1 MTQPAPLR
9 LGLLGGTFDPPHVG
23 HLAMATTVCSALS
36 LDEVKFVVANDPWQ
50 KTGDRNVTPAAIRLE
65 MTRALVEGHEE
76 FSVDDREIR
85 RRGLTYT
92 VDTLRELHGE
102 NLETEIFLIVGA
114 DTASRI
120 HTWHQHEEVLA
131 LSTLVVVNRPDS
143 VLQLDPTVSADRVRL
158 VSMPAIDVSSTEIRF
173 LVSSGDAIDHLTTD
187 EVRNVISARG
197 LYRGVSA

>member
-1 MTQPAPLR
+1 M
-9 LGLLGGTFDPPHVG
+9 
-23 HLAMATTVCSALS
+23 
-36 LDEVKFVVANDPWQ
+36 
-50 KTGDRNVTPAAIRLE
+50 
-65 MTRALVEGHEE
+65 
-76 FSVDDREIR
+76 
-85 RRGLTYT
+85 
-92 VDTLRELHGE
+92 RELHGE